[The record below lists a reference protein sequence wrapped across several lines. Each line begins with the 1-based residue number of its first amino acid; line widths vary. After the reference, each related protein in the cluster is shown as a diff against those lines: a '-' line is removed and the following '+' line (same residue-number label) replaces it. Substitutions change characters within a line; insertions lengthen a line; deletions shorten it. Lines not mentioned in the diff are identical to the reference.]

1 MEVEA
6 TLRLGD
12 RACAT
17 VIVREHALVSKRP
30 ILLLLWEG
38 YGYSVKKAE
47 EPKQGIRVQI
57 TEH

>member
-1 MEVEA
+1 ME
-6 TLRLGD
+6 RKQ
-12 RACAT
+12 
-17 VIVREHALVSKRP
+17 ALVSKRP